1 MRRFFGWSA
10 LWLTLLVFGAAE
22 AGARTSKT
30 PSGED
35 SQEVSG
41 IDHRAEYQACL
52 ALAEAEPA
60 EAYRGG
66 LAWFKLGGGL
76 PARHCVAVALVGLGD
91 HEAAATRFETLA
103 RELAEERVD
112 LRAEMLGH
120 AGQAWLLA
128 GRPVRASQVQA
139 AAIALRP
146 GDPTLLVD
154 RAVSLMTASRPV
166 AAIADL
172 DRALSLAPDF
182 VDAYLYRASAK
193 RYAGDIGGAWV
204 DVSDALRL
212 EPGLPAALLERGILS
227 QLDEDPVGARE
238 DWLAVIAT
246 APGSKE
252 ADAARARIEAMD
264 VRQ

>member
-1 MRRFFGWSA
+1 MRLLLIASAFVLGWAGVGLSGLSA
-10 LWLTLLVFGAAE
+10 QQPKV
-22 AGARTSKT
+22 
-30 PSGED
+30 
-35 SQEVSG
+35 
-41 IDHRAEYQACL
+41 DHRSEYEACL
-52 ALAEAEPA
+52 ALADENPA
-60 EAYRGG
+60 EAYRSG
-66 LAWFKLGGGL
+66 LAWYKAGGGL

-103 RELAEERVD
+103 RELPENQVD

-146 GDPTLLVD
+146 ADPTLLVD
-154 RAVSLMTASRPV
+154 RAVSLMTAKRHA

-172 DRALSLAPDF
+172 SQALGLAPDF
-182 VDAYLYRASAK
+182 VDAYLYRATAK
-193 RYAGDIGGAWV
+193 RYSGDIGGAWV
-204 DVSDALRL
+204 DVSDALSL

-227 QLDEDPVGARE
+227 QLDGDGVGARE
-238 DWLAVIAT
+238 NWLAVIAA
-246 APGSKE
+246 APGSTE

>member
-1 MRRFFGWSA
+1 MRHPFLASA
-10 LWLTLLVFGAAE
+10 FVMAWMGA
-22 AGARTSKT
+22 GH
-30 PSGED
+30 SGL
-35 SQEVSG
+35 SAQQPEV
-41 IDHRAEYQACL
+41 DHRTEYEACL
-52 ALAEAEPA
+52 GLAEENPI
-60 EAYRGG
+60 EAYRSG
-66 LAWFKLGGGL
+66 LAWFKAGGGL

-103 RELAEERVD
+103 RELAENRVD

-128 GRPVRASQVQA
+128 GRPVRASQVQS

-154 RAVSLMTASRPV
+154 RAVSLMTAKRHA

-172 DRALSLAPDF
+172 NQALSLAPDF
-182 VDAYLYRASAK
+182 VDAYLYRATAK
-193 RYAGDIGGAWV
+193 RYAGDIGGAWI
-204 DVSDALRL
+204 DVSDALSL

-227 QLDEDPVGARE
+227 HLDGDHEGARE
-238 DWLAVIAT
+238 DWLAVISA
-246 APGSKE
+246 APKSAE

-264 VRQ
+264 VNQ